1 MEKLLNILFRLFA
14 QVWVLHWKESGPAN
28 IGVHNT
34 LDALYTDLKAFID
47 EFAET
52 RLSTGVKFEEL
63 LPLSSNID
71 KLPTIEGVRKNLEDT
86 RALINELDKD
96 PIYSDLFGRIVASMN
111 HYIFM
116 LSFKD
121 ESLVIFSNKAN
132 NALVSRLRKLFKS
145 QNEFLTR
152 FNSYLKGNKDPE
164 KDIYDF
170 FRNNEHKLIDLQ
182 EDIYKAN
189 TKLFSLRDEVDE
201 TAISNYNNLVK
212 FFDLF
217 ID

>member
-1 MEKLLNILFRLFA
+1 MGKLLNILFKLFA

-52 RLSTGVKFEEL
+52 RLSTGVSIEEL
-63 LPLSSNID
+63 LPLIANID
-71 KLPTIEGVRKNLEDT
+71 KLPTVEDVRKNLEDT
-86 RALINELDKD
+86 RTLISELDKD

-152 FNSYLKGNKDPE
+152 FNSYLKGNKDSD
-164 KDIYDF
+164 KDVYDF
-170 FRNNEHKLIDLQ
+170 FRNNEHKLLDLQ

-189 TKLFSLRDEVDE
+189 TKLFSIRDEIEE